1 MMKDELFSSR
11 KKSLESFGYNDFERT
26 NTKRILKDFV

>member
-11 KKSLESFGYNDFERT
+11 KKSLKSFGYNDFERT
-26 NTKRILKDFV
+26 KYKKDFV